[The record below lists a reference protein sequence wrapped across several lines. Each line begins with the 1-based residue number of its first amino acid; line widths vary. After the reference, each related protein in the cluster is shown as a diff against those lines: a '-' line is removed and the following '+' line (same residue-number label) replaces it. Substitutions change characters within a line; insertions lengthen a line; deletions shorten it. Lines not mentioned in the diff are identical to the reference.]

1 MCVYVYMCL
10 YLYDYKCVYVCTCEC
25 TFMYECVYECT
36 CVHTCFV
43 NVCMCV
49 LLCV

>member
-36 CVHTCFV
+36 CVHTRFV